1 MVGCEWFCG
10 RGYVY
15 LCFSGV
21 TFLVSVLFPR
31 WVWDYIRSVGG
42 EVVAEVR
49 GWRFDVVGSR
59 FLARPSVSDASS
71 PCPSKRDVWLRR
83 VVRVRVDGGV
93 FTLGRAVHDVFL
105 YPFRYRDRDVLDVVK
120 GFERLTHGFDPQLRG
135 YRDFFRKLFRRAL
148 TLAMYSLEDSIPISV
163 EPMVPGAAIG
173 LSDFVKPDLLVGFIP
188 VDISLASG
196 GEKSFERKEIALSGY
211 ALAIES
217 WIGHPVDFA
226 VALYIGIVNGDPTLS
241 WRIIRIDDVL
251 RRSFLE
257 ARDRVAMI
265 IEHGEEPST
274 DGCSNTACPY
284 AIFCRGGK

>member
-1 MVGCEWFCG
+1 
-10 RGYVY
+10 
-15 LCFSGV
+15 
-21 TFLVSVLFPR
+21 VSVLFPR